1 MWDLS
6 SLIRDRTVQSPALE
20 GVFLTTGA
28 PRKSQELLNLTL
40 ISTEINGPGSEKRPK
55 GLLTEE
61 G

>member
-1 MWDLS
+1 M
-6 SLIRDRTVQSPALE
+6 SPALE

-28 PRKSQELLNLTL
+28 QRKSQELLNLTL
-40 ISTEINGPGSEKRPK
+40 FSTEINGPGSEKRPK

>member
-1 MWDLS
+1 M
-6 SLIRDRTVQSPALE
+6 SPALE

-40 ISTEINGPGSEKRPK
+40 FSTEINGYGSEKRPMC
-55 GLLTEE
+55 LLTEE